1 MKLVTW
7 WGVSAALAIMMIA
20 ADAAAADAKWTVAS
34 PNGDVTFEL
43 ALGADGALTYTVSHK
58 RADVLTSSPLGVRRD
73 DQAFVNGLKFVSAAP
88 VTNVDE
94 TYIVLHGKR
103 RSMHHQGRQQ
113 VFTFAN
119 AANAHVELIVQATN
133 DGVAFRYRFPASSS
147 GDDKQRHKL
156 MEEMTGFSV
165 PAGSTAWI
173 AQQQPPTRYSPAY
186 EALYGEYPA
195 GTDAPTPSGWAFP
208 ALFKIGDGH
217 NWLLITEADVDANN
231 CATRLATEAAGGHY
245 RIRLPEEG
253 EGKGVGQVEPEST
266 LPWTMPWR
274 VLIVG
279 STPATIADS
288 TLVEDVSTP
297 SVIKDTSWIKPG
309 RVSWSWWSDDDSPRN
324 ETALNAFTDLA
335 AEMGWEYTLIDANWN
350 LMDPAALQRIL
361 AHAREKKIGVLLW
374 YNSGGPHNDVTEQP
388 RDRMHLRD
396 VRRKEFAQLQQW
408 GVKGVKID
416 FWQSDKQDRIQQYID
431 VMRDAADFH
440 LMVDF
445 HGCTLPRG
453 WSRTYPHLMTMEG
466 VPGAEQYKFN
476 DKYSAKAPWH
486 NVVLAFTRNVVGG
499 MDYTPVTFTDHK
511 FPHITTSG
519 HELALSV
526 VFESGLL
533 HFADSVKAYQ
543 SLDDASKAF
552 LKAVPAAWLDTKLI
566 GGEPGKLAVFARRG
580 VDGWYVGGISG
591 SDSPQTFEMDL
602 SFLGTLVGKRFMTLI
617 TDGSEPRHLTS
628 STRAV
633 NATDKIRI
641 DLLPRGGFVA
651 KFSASPSSFPTS
663 KQVLIVMDERD
674 QMETLAKYLKDKGG
688 IDSTIVDQKSIP
700 DDWSHYDAVLG
711 YVHGAL
717 QEPVELKIIDYT
729 KNGGRFVCL
738 HHMISS
744 GKSKNKYYFDFLG
757 VHMTD
762 IDKAREPAE
771 PGGHYAWREPVDI
784 TVVDLNPTHY
794 ITSHD
799 VKWPDKTKFKTDA
812 GERDY
817 PSFTQRGE
825 AYMNVFFSDDKA
837 KTVLLGLKY
846 LDDRNNV
853 QYMQQAE
860 GWLKP
865 AGKGWIVYLQPGHF
879 KEEFEN
885 PTVSQMILNAIVWKP
900 TTSH

>member
-1 MKLVTW
+1 
-7 WGVSAALAIMMIA
+7 
-20 ADAAAADAKWTVAS
+20 
-34 PNGDVTFEL
+34 
-43 ALGADGALTYTVSHK
+43 
-58 RADVLTSSPLGVRRD
+58 
-73 DQAFVNGLKFVSAAP
+73 
-88 VTNVDE
+88 
-94 TYIVLHGKR
+94 
-103 RSMHHQGRQQ
+103 
-113 VFTFAN
+113 
-119 AANAHVELIVQATN
+119 
-133 DGVAFRYRFPASSS
+133 
-147 GDDKQRHKL
+147 
-156 MEEMTGFSV
+156 
-165 PAGSTAWI
+165 
-173 AQQQPPTRYSPAY
+173 
-186 EALYGEYPA
+186 
-195 GTDAPTPSGWAFP
+195 
-208 ALFKIGDGH
+208 
-217 NWLLITEADVDANN
+217 
-231 CATRLATEAAGGHY
+231 
-245 RIRLPEEG
+245 
-253 EGKGVGQVEPEST
+253 
-266 LPWTMPWR
+266 
-274 VLIVG
+274 
-279 STPATIADS
+279 
-288 TLVEDVSTP
+288 
-297 SVIKDTSWIKPG
+297 
-309 RVSWSWWSDDDSPRN
+309 
-324 ETALNAFTDLA
+324 
-335 AEMGWEYTLIDANWN
+335 MGWEYTLIDANWN

-361 AHAREKKIGVLLW
+361 AHAREKKIGVVLW

-408 GVKGVKID
+408 GVKGVKVD

-431 VMRDAADFH
+431 LMRDAADFH

-453 WSRTYPHLMTMEG
+453 WSRTYPHLMTMEA

-476 DKYSAKAPWH
+476 EKYSAKAPWH

-511 FPHITTSG
+511 FPHITTDG

-552 LKAVPAAWLDTKLI
+552 LKSVPAAWLDTRMI
-566 GGEPGKLAVFARRG
+566 GSEPGKLAVFARRAS
-580 VDGWYVGGISG
+580 DGWYVGGISG

-628 STRAV
+628 TTRAV
-633 NATDKIRI
+633 SASDKIRV

-651 KFSASPSSFPTS
+651 KFSASPPASAAASASASSS
-663 KQVLIVMDERD
+663 NGNGGGSGKQVLIVMDERD
-674 QMETLAKYLKDKGG
+674 QMETLATYLKDHGN
-688 IDSTIVDQKSIP
+688 IDATIVDQKSVP
-700 DDWSHYDAVLG
+700 EDWSHYDAVLG

-757 VHMTD
+757 VRMTD

-771 PGGHYAWREPVDI
+771 PGGHYAWREPADI
-784 TVVDLNPTHY
+784 TVVNLNPAHY

-799 VKWPDKTKFKTDA
+799 VEWPDKTKFKTDA

-817 PSFTQRGE
+817 PAFTQRGE
-825 AYMNVFFSDDKA
+825 AYMNVFFTDDKT

-846 LDDRNNV
+846 LDDRNNA

-879 KEEFEN
+879 KQEFEN
-885 PTVSQMILNAIVWKP
+885 PAVSQMILNAITWQP
-900 TTSH
+900 NGSATARTPRSRR